1 MPKPKTKIQQTKTKT
16 PLLKHIK
23 PAANFTSNHT
33 KPAANFTSN
42 YLFNSTSN
50 TTSNHTKPLTNHI
63 FYYTLIAVLTLL
75 FAAAILLT
83 SCVNYSTDGT
93 AAQVGDVKISEDSV
107 SAAVQNFRASQN
119 LATDEAWEK
128 YLSAN
133 NQKPKDVRD
142 KFLDQL
148 IDDEVYR
155 QIAADYGITAANDDQ
170 LKNAVAR
177 EFIKEAK
184 PTKEAYSQLL
194 AAYGEKFNGSKGYYQ
209 LMFKNDEEAKA
220 TQVLSELKSCKLT
233 FDDAIATRL
242 TEDTMGVNFDYVIY
256 DCLIVNPDPCPS
268 VLAGMH
274 PGQMS
279 DLVKTKDYIY
289 IFKVVDE
296 IHCGVPLT
304 SLSDLSDYTQD
315 NLKHY
320 AKVMDQANIVKQAF
334 ADRKKSIPITKY
346 TCPTSLPY

>member
-1 MPKPKTKIQQTKTKT
+1 MPKPKTNIQPKAST
-16 PLLKHIK
+16 PLITH
-23 PAANFTSNHT
+23 TSPTKYTSQIMHT
-33 KPAANFTSN
+33 
-42 YLFNSTSN
+42 
-50 TTSNHTKPLTNHI
+50 
-63 FYYTLIAVLTLL
+63 L
-75 FAAAILLT
+75 FAALIVFLAAVLLT

-107 SAAVQNFRASQN
+107 TAAVQNFRASQN
-119 LATDEAWEK
+119 LTTDEAWEK
-128 YLSAN
+128 YLASN
-133 NQKPKDVRD
+133 KQKPKDVRD

-148 IDDEVYR
+148 IDDEAYR
-155 QIAADYGITAANDDQ
+155 QIALDYGITASNDEK
-170 LKNAVAR
+170 LKNAVANQ
-177 EFIKEAK
+177 FIKEAK
-184 PTKEAYSQLL
+184 PSKEAYGQLL
-194 AAYGEKFNGSKGYYQ
+194 AAYGDKFNGSKGYYQ

-220 TQVLSELKSCKLT
+220 RQVYSALKAGTLS
-233 FDDAIATRL
+233 FDDAIAARIA
-242 TEDTMGVNFDYVIY
+242 EDTMGVNFDYVIY
-256 DCLIVNPDPCPS
+256 DCLIVNPDPCPA
-268 VLAGMH
+268 VLAAMH

-279 DLVKTKDYIY
+279 DLVKSKDYIY

-304 SLSDLSDYTQD
+304 SLSDLSDYTQE